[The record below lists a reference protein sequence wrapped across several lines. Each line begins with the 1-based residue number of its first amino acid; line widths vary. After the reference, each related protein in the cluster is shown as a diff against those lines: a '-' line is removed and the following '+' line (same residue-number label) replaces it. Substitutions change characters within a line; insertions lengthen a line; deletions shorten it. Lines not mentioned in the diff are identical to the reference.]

1 MCQFCVCYSNIYN
14 LYMYKHKTV
23 RNRLIGYLVFISVN
37 WNLETTDRLTSYSVK
52 VHSTSRQLVIL
63 YDGHLLGL
71 THTHTHTHIVGRPA
85 TTLKLS
91 QRTRVS
97 LGLKCSKFCPLFPPA
112 LPTEKISPLCL
123 FYIFSYH
130 YLIAILICMLL
141 LWINVSGT

>member
-1 MCQFCVCYSNIYN
+1 MSKITLVLLLLAFCKNRILFY
-14 LYMYKHKTV
+14 LRKTG
-23 RNRLIGYLVFISVN
+23 RGSQNPRGC
-37 WNLETTDRLTSYSVK
+37 
-52 VHSTSRQLVIL
+52 H
-63 YDGHLLGL
+63 
-71 THTHTHTHIVGRPA
+71 THTRTHARTHTHIVGRPA

-130 YLIAILICMLL
+130 SLIAIPICMLF